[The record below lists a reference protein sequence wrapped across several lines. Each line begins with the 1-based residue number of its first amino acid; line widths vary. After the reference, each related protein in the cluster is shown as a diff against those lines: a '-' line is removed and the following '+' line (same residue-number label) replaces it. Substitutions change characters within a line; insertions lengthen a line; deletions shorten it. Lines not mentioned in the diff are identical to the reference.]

1 MSNDAKKLLP
11 TYRRFYETPIRG
23 KRTVVNITFLPKL
36 SSSRQVN
43 VTFPKLASNTH
54 SKKKRAV
61 LAPWGRFGFSKCE
74 PFWPSMGPK
83 QKTGAILATC
93 RAILATF

>member
-1 MSNDAKKLLP
+1 MFN
-11 TYRRFYETPIRG
+11 F
-23 KRTVVNITFLPKL
+23 FM
-36 SSSRQVN
+36 
-43 VTFPKLASNTH
+43 H

-61 LAPWGRFGFSKCE
+61 LAPWGRFGFLKCE

-83 QKTGAILATC
+83 QKAGAILATC